1 MANERIKKN
10 HLQEKDGETR
20 ESEINYKITLNVHR
34 FGSGKGKRTEK
45 RN

>member
-1 MANERIKKN
+1 MANERIKKK

-20 ESEINYKITLNVHR
+20 ESEINYKTTLNVHR

>member
-1 MANERIKKN
+1 MANERIKKKT
-10 HLQEKDGETR
+10 QEKDGETG
-20 ESEINYKITLNVHR
+20 ESEINYKTILNVHR